1 LDQANEHLP
10 RHRLEVRLL
19 DQVDPLDLHH
29 KVKIFGFCDAVLI
42 KEAQHGLFM
51 TGKQL
56 LPCHQVP
63 ESLAD
68 GVGHGSFAVL
78 FPSFV
83 GLD

>member
-1 LDQANEHLP
+1 
-10 RHRLEVRLL
+10 
-19 DQVDPLDLHH
+19 
-29 KVKIFGFCDAVLI
+29 VLI